1 MSIREDNY
9 PSRAVHP
16 AEVAQV
22 PLQNGQKLKKGKK
35 SRKGRL
41 NFTTMFFKKFTNN
54 FKFRFKVLINI
65 KNGLGTYERSKW
77 RKCCPTSTIHSR
89 RKFHRNSPSKAGTC

>member
-16 AEVAQV
+16 AEVAQL

-41 NFTTMFFKKFTNN
+41 NFTTFLFQK
-54 FKFRFKVLINI
+54 
-65 KNGLGTYERSKW
+65 
-77 RKCCPTSTIHSR
+77 IHE
-89 RKFHRNSPSKAGTC
+89 

>member
-35 SRKGRL
+35 SRKGRV
-41 NFTTMFFKKFTNN
+41 NYIKRFFLDNLQIT
-54 FKFRFKVLINI
+54 
-65 KNGLGTYERSKW
+65 
-77 RKCCPTSTIHSR
+77 
-89 RKFHRNSPSKAGTC
+89 